1 MREDQ
6 ARKLNALTERL
17 ADTVIKEADP
27 WEWPGAGVDTPAE
40 WTKEERG
47 DRYWCKKNA
56 AASLTLLTKLV
67 QLGIDWRTRK
77 PGQRPGD
84 DEDIDETI
92 RNAEK
97 QAAKMLEKTM
107 NGVRHRASH
116 GGD

>member
-6 ARKLNALTERL
+6 ARKLNELTERL
-17 ADTVIKEADP
+17 ADVVIVEADP
-27 WEWPGAGVDTPAE
+27 EAWPGAESDPAA
-40 WTKEERG
+40 WSNEERG
-47 DRYWCKKNA
+47 NRYWMKKNA

-67 QLGIDWRTRK
+67 QLGVDWRTRG
-77 PGQRPGD
+77 PREPD
-84 DEDIDETI
+84 DDDIDETI